1 MLDVRE
7 QRCSLKD
14 VSKSHPNVTPFQV
27 KSKLDLVSTF
37 LPEGV
42 TKDTLTSFAYSRA
55 MRQAAGVTSESRRLY
70 TDEELRQALL
80 GQMVLVPPATQV
92 DTHADTKA
100 KFGVSKTTI
109 KFHKKAIL
117 VAITKQRPYRH
128 ASAAEGTIHIP
139 LNPAHNPMDACLV
152 SLASN
157 PCALC

>member
-80 GQMVLVPPATQV
+80 GQMVLVPPATQL

-117 VAITKQRPYRH
+117 VAITKQRRT
-128 ASAAEGTIHIP
+128 AT
-139 LNPAHNPMDACLV
+139 PALLKVQSTSH
-152 SLASN
+152 
-157 PCALC
+157 